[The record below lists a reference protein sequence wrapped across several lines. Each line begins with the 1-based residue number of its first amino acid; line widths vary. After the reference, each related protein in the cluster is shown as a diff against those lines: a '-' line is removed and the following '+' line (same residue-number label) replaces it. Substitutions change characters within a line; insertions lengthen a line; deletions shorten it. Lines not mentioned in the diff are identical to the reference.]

1 MGNETFY
8 GDGLFESRVSRKTV
22 LNLLPFVAVVN
33 FEPKQTLT
41 CQNMSETK
49 SIRRR
54 NLDDS
59 KRPMQAFKVK
69 FGNL

>member
-1 MGNETFY
+1 M
-8 GDGLFESRVSRKTV
+8 

-33 FEPKQTLT
+33 FESKQTLT

-59 KRPMQAFKVK
+59 KRPMQAFKVLK